1 MRTSRPPFTTSTTPR
16 ATTSPPHRTRRRR
29 RHPRRRRRHPRR
41 RRSLGC
47 RRNGGGRWRAGR
59 GQRMNR
65 TGRAGRRA
73 RLSSP
78 QSSGLGGG
86 LMASRSAEDTGSRIC
101 SHRCSLRSYKNGRSS
116 RSSSSSSGSG
126 GGGGRGSSSSSSGS
140 SSSSSSSISSSE
152 PSCSYSLHS
161 YGDVLLHTIAVC
173 ARHAL
178 EAQDRRRAAR
188 RACLDWKVASAK
200 EFEFIAT
207 SARSAAS
214 CTRISRLWA
223 ARSR

>member
-1 MRTSRPPFTTSTTPR
+1 
-16 ATTSPPHRTRRRR
+16 
-29 RHPRRRRRHPRR
+29 
-41 RRSLGC
+41 
-47 RRNGGGRWRAGR
+47 
-59 GQRMNR
+59 MNR

-101 SHRCSLRSYKNGRSS
+101 SHRCSLRSYKNGSS
-116 RSSSSSSGSG
+116 SSSSSSSGSG
-126 GGGGRGSSSSSSGS
+126 GGGGRGSSSSSSG
-140 SSSSSSSISSSE
+140 SSSSSSISSSE

-200 EFEFIAT
+200 EFEFIAP